1 MRARG
6 LDKSQRGCA
15 GRDGALQKYLE
26 NATTRPSRLTGPRP
40 PPSLSLMQ
48 RATGFSY
55 YYYYATRPT
64 GRGWSRTR

>member
-1 MRARG
+1 
-6 LDKSQRGCA
+6 
-15 GRDGALQKYLE
+15 
-26 NATTRPSRLTGPRP
+26 
-40 PPSLSLMQ
+40 MQ